1 MPTKTKILSKIA
13 SKAGWQGG
21 LITKGQKI
29 KPTNDKLAFIKVIA
43 ENSFNEN
50 SLDVDAIYFNDISP
64 IIYIKEISS
73 INPTEINQLQ
83 NKFWNE
89 SRTPLSLIITPVK
102 IYLLSNFTSTAT
114 TKKDLSKTII
124 NEFTTDEEALN
135 KLALILHQSNLD
147 TDNFFIGENKLKYN
161 TEDRV
166 DKKLITQLHEA
177 RKILFANKKYNLTI
191 GTIHNLL
198 GRSLFTFYLEHRGIL
213 TKKEIGTITG
223 VEKTFANLLT
233 ENPTETYSLFEFL
246 KVKFN
251 GDLFPVNQEEENA
264 KNKYSEILKIVSDC
278 FTGLQ
283 MLNANG
289 NTGQGSFFPLFNFKF
304 IPIELISAIYE
315 EFMSNEE
322 EKNGKIV
329 LTEKQKDGAF
339 YTPQMLVEFTYNE
352 VLPMPTVNDYSSD
365 FKILDPTCGSG
376 IFLVE
381 GFKRLIERW
390 KYANPN
396 KNITPTVLN
405 HLLYNNIFGI
415 EKNPEATKVTAFSLY
430 LTFLNYMN
438 PRKVLDEVRFKNLIH
453 WTDEEEVNHRKQN
466 NIEFGKNILQ
476 ASTFIRET
484 TNFKSNPSKEVNA
497 FFNTSFNLIIGN
509 PPWKRSNVEQE
520 IKQWAKQNNWNVNKD
535 IIKAFIAY
543 TPAINPTAKVALIV
557 SAKSLL
563 FNTEIPDIAFRQKLF
578 TDYKIST
585 IVNFS
590 VVRQVVFENAK
601 KAGALIIYEN
611 RNNVA
616 PASNETILY
625 CVPQKTEIIKN
636 RKSIVIDETEIK
648 FLPVNE
654 LEKANSKLFK
664 IAMFGGL
671 RDLKFLCKLEQ
682 NGVINNFTE
691 LQGGG
696 LNKDK
701 DATSKGNPQLKGHF
715 FIPTDDIQQFYT
727 VNKFSTFGSLV
738 DNESYRTDTKDIY
751 TAPLILFKEGTKN
764 SNICCSY
771 IDYNIAFLTKGKS
784 IRFSNKSIAFHK
796 ALVACLNSEI
806 ATFFFISTT
815 ASWGVEIGL
824 IQKNEMSLFPMFINK
839 FYKETINT
847 LASFIDQIIEIKK
860 QEISDKDLENLSIV
874 SIKKQIDKLIYK
886 ELKISKYE
894 RALIDNVIN
903 YSNVIKNNYKSV
915 KAENKTDEIF
925 INQYATAYAD
935 IVNNYFKH
943 SAYKLKI
950 ETFTKSLNSSLIIIK
965 CTINK
970 RDTEIVNENNA
981 DIISILDEINKH
993 TYQQYTNSIYFR
1005 KTIEYY
1011 IDKNTFY
1018 FIKPNQRKFWN
1029 IAQAL
1034 NDADALIVKLL
1045 NQHGN

>member
-1 MPTKTKILSKIA
+1 MPIKTKILSKIA
-13 SKAGWQGG
+13 SKAGWHGG

-50 SLDVDAIYFNDISP
+50 SLDVDAVYFNDISP

-73 INPTEINQLQ
+73 INYSEINHLQ

-102 IYLLSNFTSTAT
+102 IYLLNNFATTAT
-114 TKKDLSKTII
+114 SEKEFKKTII
-124 NEFTTDEEALN
+124 SEFDTDEEALN
-135 KLALILHQSNLD
+135 LLAVLLHQSNLD
-147 TDNFFIGENKLKYN
+147 TDNFFIGENKLKYSAA
-161 TEDRV
+161 DRV
-166 DKKLITQLHEA
+166 DKKLIAQLHEA
-177 RKILFANKKYNLTI
+177 RKILFTTKKYKLKI

-198 GRSLFTFYLEHRGIL
+198 GRALFTFYLEHRGIL
-213 TKKEIGTITG
+213 TVNQIGTISG
-223 VEKTFANLLT
+223 VEKSFANLLT
-233 ENPTETYSLFEFL
+233 ENPTETYALFEFL
-246 KVKFN
+246 KTKFN
-251 GDLFPVNQEEENA
+251 GDLFPINEEELNA
-264 KNKYSEILKIVSDC
+264 KNKYPEILNIVSNC

-283 MLNANG
+283 ILDANS
-289 NTGQGSFFPLFNFKF
+289 NTSQGSLFPLFNFKF

-322 EKNGKIV
+322 EKNGEIE

-352 VLPMPTVNDYSSD
+352 VLPMPMVNDYSTD

-405 HLLYNNIFGI
+405 NILYNNIFGI

-430 LTFLNYMN
+430 LTFLHYMN

-453 WTDEEEVNHRKQN
+453 WTDEEEVNHRKEN

-484 TNFKSNPSKEVNA
+484 TNFKNNPNKEVNA

-520 IKQWAKQNNWNVNKD
+520 IKQWAKENNWNVNKD

-543 TPAINPTAKVALIV
+543 TPTINLHAKVALIT

-563 FNTEIPDIAFRQKLF
+563 FNTENTDISFRQKMF
-578 TDYKIST
+578 KDYKIST

-590 VVRQVVFENAK
+590 SVRQVVFENAK

-611 RNNVA
+611 RNNLTPA
-616 PASNETILY
+616 PNETILY
-625 CVPQKTEIIKN
+625 CVPQKTEIIKT
-636 RKSIVIDETEIK
+636 RKSIVIDETEIN
-648 FLPVNE
+648 FLPINE
-654 LEKANSKLFK
+654 LEKADSKLFK

-671 RDLKFLCKLEQ
+671 RDLKFLNKLEQ
-682 NGVINNFTE
+682 NGVINDFTE
-691 LQGGG
+691 LQGSG

-701 DATSKGNPQLKGHF
+701 DARSKGNPQLKTNF
-715 FIPTDDIQQFYT
+715 FIPTDDIQQYYT
-727 VNKFSTFGSLV
+727 VNKFLTFGSIIG
-738 DNESYRTDTKDIY
+738 NENYRTDIKDIY

-764 SNICCSY
+764 SIICCSY
-771 IDYNIAFLTKGKS
+771 IDYNIAFLTESKS
-784 IRFSNKSIAFHK
+784 IKFSNKSISFHK

-806 ATFFFISTT
+806 ATFFFMSTS
-815 ASWGVEIGL
+815 ASWGVEIGR
-824 IQKNEMSLFPMFINK
+824 IQKNEMSQFPMFINN
-839 FYKETINT
+839 FSKETIST
-847 LASFIDQIIEIKK
+847 LSSFIDQVIKIKK
-860 QEISDKDLENLSIV
+860 QEISNTDLENQAIFP
-874 SIKKQIDKLIYK
+874 IKKEIDKLIYK

-903 YSNVIKNNYKSV
+903 YSNVIKSNYKAI
-915 KAENKTDEIF
+915 KAENKIDENF
-925 INQYATAYAD
+925 ITQYATAYAD

-943 SAYKLKI
+943 STYKLKI
-950 ETFTKSLNSSLIIIK
+950 DIFTNSLNSSLAIIK

-970 RDTEIVNENNA
+970 KDTEIIKENKTEIA
-981 DIISILDEINKH
+981 SILDEINKY
-993 TYQQYTNSIYFR
+993 TYQQYTSSIYFR

-1034 NDADALIVKLL
+1034 NDADSLIVKLL
-1045 NQHGN
+1045 NQNSN